1 VDFTQGPFLL
11 QFKLLYKYA
20 MIISN
25 RLRSRYSS
33 NGYLACADELLGP
46 GVGSY
51 MSEQIALSVCTLPG
65 IDRQSPTLFGFG
77 RTIAGS
83 KKRNTHS
90 ILLDS

>member
-1 VDFTQGPFLL
+1 MDFTQGPFLL
-11 QFKLLYKYA
+11 QFKLLCKYA
-20 MIISN
+20 MIIGN
-25 RLRSRYSS
+25 RLRSRYS

-77 RTIAGS
+77 RTIAGL